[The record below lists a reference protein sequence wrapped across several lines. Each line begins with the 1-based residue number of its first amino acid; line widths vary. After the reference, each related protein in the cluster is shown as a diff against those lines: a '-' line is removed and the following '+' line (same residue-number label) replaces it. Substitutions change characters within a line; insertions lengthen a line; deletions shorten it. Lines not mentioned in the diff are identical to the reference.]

1 MNRRLHPPTHL
12 LRAFVVTAQLKTMSA
27 AAAALHLT
35 QGAVSK
41 QVLDLEDWLGVALF
55 ARVRKRLKLTPA
67 GQRYLLVVQPLLAQ
81 LEAATLDLM
90 SSPADGGLLRLSV
103 LPTFGAKWLIPRLP
117 QFQAAHPK
125 VLLQFVPYVQGY
137 DFQRPDLDAAVRYG
151 EGPWPDALADYIA
164 GREMLLIA
172 PKRRSGD
179 PPLKR
184 VADVAQHRLLHHVSV
199 PAAWTQWCKQQAVAG
214 VNPHSGIQLD
224 QYATI
229 IQAVVAHMGIALVPA
244 CLVEDELRRGEVIS
258 PLPAAQ
264 GRITATTGYW
274 LCYPENRTELEP
286 LLLLRRWLAQ
296 QAAAAL
302 QAA

>member
-67 GQRYLLVVQPLLAQ
+67 GQRYLLVVEPLLAQ
-81 LEAATLDLM
+81 LEAATLELM
-90 SSPADGGLLRLSV
+90 SSPADGGVLRLSV

-172 PKRRSGD
+172 PKRRGGE

-199 PAAWTQWCKQQAVAG
+199 PAAWAQWCVQQKVSG

-229 IQAVVAHMGIALVPA
+229 IQAVAAHMGIALVPA

-264 GRITATTGYW
+264 GRITANTGYW

-296 QAAAAL
+296 QTAQGMEAA
-302 QAA
+302 